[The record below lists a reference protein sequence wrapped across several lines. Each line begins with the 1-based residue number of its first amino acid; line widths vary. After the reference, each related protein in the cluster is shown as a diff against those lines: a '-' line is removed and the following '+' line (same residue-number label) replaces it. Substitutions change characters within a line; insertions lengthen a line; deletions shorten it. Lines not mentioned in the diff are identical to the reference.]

1 MLQVAENKETKMTV
15 SNLAKILGPTIVGYS
30 SPDPQPE
37 EIMQEVG
44 VQAATMERLITI
56 DSGNYITLWLHT
68 FFFA

>member
-1 MLQVAENKETKMTV
+1 MLQVTENKETKMTV

-56 DSGNYITLWLHT
+56 DSGN
-68 FFFA
+68 